1 MANNKLHIV
10 FAGGGT
16 LGHLFPGLA
25 VAEQLAVAE
34 PSARI
39 TFAGGGRECERRLV
53 RAHGFDYLLVACR
66 AWPRQPWAAGR
77 FIAGNAAGFLSAR
90 RFLRRQGVAA
100 VVGLGGFVSAPVAK
114 AAESRKLPLVL
125 LEQNAFPGRVNRWL
139 APRATLVCAAFDSVR
154 SWLPRRVK
162 LLVTGTPVRSSFERS
177 MEVESARDRLL
188 VVLGGSRGAES
199 LNHAVPHFADRIV
212 KAGWRIVHQSGEAD
226 AAGTRERYR
235 SCGAYVEV
243 VAFIEDMPSLLAR
256 AGLVVCRAGGTTL
269 AELALTGTPALACP
283 YPHAADDHQRRNALE
298 FAAAGACILVDQRE
312 TNESRF
318 GDVVSALI
326 ADAEQRKRMSR
337 AMRSLARPEAAGRIA
352 ELVLQASV
360 GNAVRGAGA

>member
-1 MANNKLHIV
+1 MTNNEFHIV

-25 VAEQLAVAE
+25 VAEQLALAE

-39 TFAGGGRECERRLV
+39 TFAGSARERERKLV
-53 RAHGFDYLLVACR
+53 CAHGFEYFPVACR

-90 RFLRRQGVAA
+90 RFLRRQRVAA

-114 AAESRKLPLVL
+114 AAEYRKLPLVL

-162 LLVTGTPVRSSFERS
+162 LLVTGTPVRSDFARC
-177 MEVESARDRLL
+177 MEVEPARERLL

-199 LNHAVPHFADRIV
+199 LNQAVPQFAGRIV
-212 KAGWRIVHQSGEAD
+212 EAGWRIVHQSGEMD
-226 AAGTRERYR
+226 AEGTRARYR
-235 SCGAYVEV
+235 SCGAAAEV
-243 VAFIEDMPSLLAR
+243 VPFIDDMPGLLAR
-256 AGLVVCRAGGTTL
+256 AGLAICRAGGTTL
-269 AELALTGTPALACP
+269 AELAVTGTPALACP
-283 YPHAADDHQRRNALE
+283 YPHATDDHQRRNALE
-298 FAAAGACILVDQRE
+298 FAAAGACIVVDQGE
-312 TNESRF
+312 TNDSRF
-318 GDVVSALI
+318 GAVVSTLI
-326 ADAEQRKRMSR
+326 ADAVQRERMSR
-337 AMRSLARPEAAGRIA
+337 AMRSLARPESAGRIA
-352 ELVLQASV
+352 ELVLEASV
-360 GNAVRGAGA
+360 HQV